1 MGHPHVMG
9 TAEAAQG
16 RGLALMELSVHRISQ
31 AIDDIISCCRS
42 TLRKIKL
49 GNRSE
54 SKVEGRGLT

>member
-1 MGHPHVMG
+1 MGHPHVVG

-31 AIDDIISCCRS
+31 AIDDIISCCTS

-49 GNRSE
+49 GN

>member
-1 MGHPHVMG
+1 MG

-31 AIDDIISCCRS
+31 AIDDIISCCTS